1 MNKNE
6 LKKILKPL
14 IKECIKEVIFE
25 EKGTLSHIISEV
37 AGGLSAASNSKTI
50 VTERKHQTASN
61 KGLKSNNSDREQ
73 GFAKSNKAL
82 REHKK
87 KLLDAI
93 GGEAYGGVNIFEGTT
108 PMSAPSNPQDQGAL
122 SEVASNDPGVDISG
136 IFDNKSFAIF
146 NKMMGKK

>member
-14 IKECIKEVIFE
+14 IKECIKEVLFE
-25 EKGTLSHIISEV
+25 EDGALSHIISEV
-37 AGGLSAASNSKTI
+37 AMGLRSETRSV
-50 VTERKHQTASN
+50 VTEREHRTSKNT
-61 KGLKSNNSDREQ
+61 GLRANVPVREQ
-73 GFAKSNKAL
+73 KSENPNKAL

-93 GGEAYGGVNIFEGTT
+93 GADAYGGVNIFEGTT
-108 PMSAPSNPQDQGAL
+108 PAPAPSHGSAKGAL
-122 SEVASNDPGVDISG
+122 SDVDPRDPGVDISN
-136 IFDNKSFAIF
+136 IFGNKSAAIY